1 MTTKFF
7 VPRADRRLGE
17 RYELN
22 ECLGDGSYG
31 WVWRAQRLS
40 RRRRRRGEDSE
51 GTEQAQRGAR

>member
-17 RYELN
+17 RYELV

-31 WVWRAQRLS
+31 WVWKAQRLRMVPSS
-40 RRRRRRGEDSE
+40 R
-51 GTEQAQRGAR
+51 